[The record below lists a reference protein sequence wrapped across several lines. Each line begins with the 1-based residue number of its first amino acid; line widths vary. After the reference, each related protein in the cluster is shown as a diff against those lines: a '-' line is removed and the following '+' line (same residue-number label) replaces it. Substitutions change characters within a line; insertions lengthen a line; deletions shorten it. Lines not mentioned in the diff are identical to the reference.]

1 MKILCLADLH
11 LTEKKPQCRHD
22 EENWMETINRK
33 LKWIGMLAMKK
44 RVFAITIAGDIFDST
59 NRCSHEF
66 MSAVLREF
74 RWLNDCIEGTHRRLL
89 TIPGNHDL
97 VNNDRSRILQ
107 SPYGVLQ
114 SADMTYPPQ
123 VYPYMDEMAYGDTK
137 YEGIKPIVIGH
148 YGLWHKE
155 KPFKDAPDEGNVE
168 WFVKNRL
175 PKTCKLFITGHYH
188 IPFVAKVND
197 TTVVNCGCPFRMR
210 ADLIDYKPTVT
221 IADVDSDFN
230 VTTETFEIPLQ
241 YGIRRDYIDDKKD
254 RETALDEMVGNI
266 EGDFEAG
273 FNFKDNFYNLS
284 KECENSTEINKEFE
298 RCANGYYN

>member
-11 LTEKKPQCRHD
+11 LTEKKPQCRSD
-22 EENWMETINRK
+22 EENWISTIDRK
-33 LKWIGMLAMKK
+33 LAWITELALQHK
-44 RVFAITIAGDIFDST
+44 VDTIAIAGDVFDSV
-59 NRCSHEF
+59 NRCSYEF
-66 MSAVLREF
+66 MSF
-74 RWLNDCIEGTHRRLL
+74 CIEWFRRWKIGLKFIVV

-97 VNNDRSRILQ
+97 VNADHSRLAQ
-107 SPYGVLQ
+107 TPYGVLM
-114 SADMTYPPQ
+114 SAGLIISPEFYDIGGMCYGAKD
-123 VYPYMDEMAYGDTK
+123 YYGDD
-137 YEGIKPIVIGH
+137 PIIVGH

-168 WFVKNRL
+168 WFVKNCL

-188 IPFVAKVND
+188 VPFVTKVNN

-210 ADLIDYKPTVT
+210 ADLINYKPTVT
-221 IADVDSDFN
+221 IADVDADFN
-230 VTTETFEIPLQ
+230 VTTETFEIPLE
-241 YGIRRDYIDDKKD
+241 YEIRRDYIDDKKD

-273 FNFKDNFYNLS
+273 FNFRDNFFNMS

>member
-11 LTEKKPQCRHD
+11 LTEKKPQCRPD
-22 EENWMETINRK
+22 EENWMMTLERKFKWLEDLVISKHVYTI
-33 LKWIGMLAMKK
+33 I
-44 RVFAITIAGDIFDST
+44 IAGDVFDSV
-59 NRCSHEF
+59 NKCSHEF
-66 MSAVLREF
+66 ISF
-74 RWLNDCIEGTHRRLL
+74 FIRRLKSL
-89 TIPGNHDL
+89 SDCTQSECIYAIPGNHDL
-97 VNNDRSRILQ
+97 LNADPARIMQ
-107 SPYGVLQ
+107 SPYGVLLACDIIQ
-114 SADMTYPPQ
+114 YPETYSMYGIMP
-123 VYPYMDEMAYGDTK
+123 YGDTK
-137 YEGIKPIVIGH
+137 YEGAKPIVIGH

-168 WFVKNRL
+168 WFVKNCL

-188 IPFVAKVND
+188 VPFVAKVND

-221 IADVDSDFN
+221 IADVDADFN
-230 VTTETFEIPLQ
+230 VTTETFEIPLE
-241 YGIRRDYIDDKKD
+241 YEIRRDYIDDKKD
-254 RETALDEMVGNI
+254 RETSLDEMVGNI

-273 FNFKDNFYNLS
+273 FNFRDNFFNMS

>member
-11 LTEKKPQCRHD
+11 LTEKKPQCRPD
-22 EENWMETINRK
+22 EENWMATLERKFVWLENLIKFRGVNR
-33 LKWIGMLAMKK
+33 
-44 RVFAITIAGDIFDST
+44 VVIAGDIFDSV

-66 MSAVLREF
+66 MAFCIKRLTCLRDITGA
-74 RWLNDCIEGTHRRLL
+74 DCIYAL
-89 TIPGNHDL
+89 PGNHDL
-97 VNNDRSRILQ
+97 INADYSRIYQ
-107 SPYGVLQ
+107 SPYGVL
-114 SADMTYPPQ
+114 AACGVLKYPER
-123 VYPYMDEMAYGDTK
+123 YSMFDTMFYGDTN
-137 YEGIKPIVIGH
+137 YCGSKPIVIGH

-168 WFVKNRL
+168 WFVKNCL

-188 IPFVAKVND
+188 LPFVVKVND
-197 TTVVNCGCPFRMR
+197 TTVVNCGCPFRTR
-210 ADLIDYKPTVT
+210 ADLINYKPTIT
-221 IADVDSDFN
+221 IADVDFDFN
-230 VTTETFEIPLQ
+230 VTTETFEIPLE
-241 YGIRRDYIDDKKD
+241 YEIRRDYIDDKKD

-273 FNFKDNFYNLS
+273 FNFRDNFFNMS

>member
-11 LTEKKPQCRHD
+11 LTEKKPQCRPD
-22 EENWMETINRK
+22 EENWMETVERK
-33 LKWIGMLAMKK
+33 LDWITDLIHEQK
-44 RVFAITIAGDIFDST
+44 VDTVVIAGDIFDST
-59 NRCSHEF
+59 NKMGYEF
-66 MSAVLREF
+66 MNTCLLWF
-74 RWLNDCIEGTHRRLL
+74 NTLNSPTWRLNVV

-97 VNNDRSRILQ
+97 VNADHSRIVQ
-107 SPYGVLQ
+107 SPYGVLV
-114 SADMTYPPQ
+114 STNFTRLPETIGFGTI
-123 VYPYMDEMAYGDTK
+123 PYGEDEYVGYAN
-137 YEGIKPIVIGH
+137 IVVGH

-168 WFVKNRL
+168 WFVKNCL

-188 IPFVAKVND
+188 VPFVAKVNG

-210 ADLIDYKPTVT
+210 ADLINYKPTVT

-230 VTTETFEIPLQ
+230 VTTETFEIPLE
-241 YGIRRDYIDDKKD
+241 YEIRRDYIDDKKD

-273 FNFKDNFYNLS
+273 FNFRDNFFSMS

>member
-175 PKTCKLFITGHYH
+175 PKTSLSTFTMQSLRLFLLIKKL
-188 IPFVAKVND
+188 PRKSA
-197 TTVVNCGCPFRMR
+197 
-210 ADLIDYKPTVT
+210 
-221 IADVDSDFN
+221 
-230 VTTETFEIPLQ
+230 
-241 YGIRRDYIDDKKD
+241 
-254 RETALDEMVGNI
+254 
-266 EGDFEAG
+266 
-273 FNFKDNFYNLS
+273 
-284 KECENSTEINKEFE
+284 
-298 RCANGYYN
+298 

>member
-11 LTEKKPQCRHD
+11 LTEKKPQCRPD
-22 EENWMETINRK
+22 EENWIMTLERKFRWLEDVAIHQQVDTI
-33 LKWIGMLAMKK
+33 
-44 RVFAITIAGDIFDST
+44 VIAGDVFDSV

-66 MSAVLREF
+66 MSF
-74 RWLNDCIEGTHRRLL
+74 CIRRLTCL
-89 TIPGNHDL
+89 RDRIGAECIYSLPGNHDL
-97 VNNDRSRILQ
+97 INADYSRVNQ
-107 SPYGVLQ
+107 SPYGVLVACGILQ
-114 SADMTYPPQ
+114 YPDLARSKIGI
-123 VYPYMDEMAYGDTK
+123 MFYGDTK

-168 WFVKNRL
+168 WFVNNCL

-188 IPFVAKVND
+188 LPFVAKIND

-230 VTTETFEIPLQ
+230 ITTETFEIPLE
-241 YGIRRDYIDDKKD
+241 YEIRRDYIDDKKD

-273 FNFKDNFYNLS
+273 FNFRDNFFNMS

>member
-11 LTEKKPQCRHD
+11 LTEKKPQCRPD
-22 EENWMETINRK
+22 EENWMHTIDRK
-33 LKWIGMLAMKK
+33 LGWITELALQYK
-44 RVFAITIAGDIFDST
+44 VDTVAIAGDLFDSV
-59 NRCSHEF
+59 NRCSYEF
-66 MSAVLREF
+66 MSS
-74 RWLNDCIEGTHRRLL
+74 CIEWFRIWNTPYKFIIT

-97 VNNDRSRILQ
+97 VNADRSRLAQ
-107 SPYGVLQ
+107 SPYGVL
-114 SADMTYPPQ
+114 
-123 VYPYMDEMAYGDTK
+123 MAAGLVTAPEFYDIGGMYYGAKDYQGT
-137 YEGIKPIVIGH
+137 EPIVIGH
-148 YGLWHKE
+148 YGLWYKE
-155 KPFKDAPDEGNVE
+155 KPYKDAPDEGNVE

-230 VTTETFEIPLQ
+230 VTTETFEIPLE
-241 YGIRRDYIDDKKD
+241 YEIRRDYIDDKKD

-273 FNFKDNFYNLS
+273 FNFRDNFFNMS

>member
-11 LTEKKPQCRHD
+11 LTEKKPQCRPD
-22 EENWMETINRK
+22 EENWMNTIDRK
-33 LKWIGMLAMKK
+33 LEWITELALQHK
-44 RVFAITIAGDIFDST
+44 VDTIAIAGDVFDSV
-59 NRCSHEF
+59 NRCSYEF
-66 MSAVLREF
+66 MSS
-74 RWLNDCIEGTHRRLL
+74 CIEWFRVWKTAYKFIVV

-97 VNNDRSRILQ
+97 VNADHSRLAQ
-107 SPYGVLQ
+107 SPYGVLM
-114 SADMTYPPQ
+114 AAGLVTAPEFYDMGGMY
-123 VYPYMDEMAYGDTK
+123 YGAQD
-137 YEGIKPIVIGH
+137 YHGSEPVVIGH

-168 WFVKNRL
+168 WFVNNCL

-241 YGIRRDYIDDKKD
+241 YEIRRDYIDDKKD

-273 FNFKDNFYNLS
+273 FNFRDNFFNMS

>member
-11 LTEKKPQCRHD
+11 LTEKKPQCRPD
-22 EENWMETINRK
+22 EENWMATLERKFRWFEDVALHQQVDTI
-33 LKWIGMLAMKK
+33 
-44 RVFAITIAGDIFDST
+44 VIAGDIFDSV

-66 MSAVLREF
+66 MSFCITQLTALRD
-74 RWLNDCIEGTHRRLL
+74 RIGAACIFAL
-89 TIPGNHDL
+89 PGNHDL
-97 VNNDRSRILQ
+97 VNADHTRIIQ
-107 SPYGVLQ
+107 SPYGVLKSCRLLQ
-114 SADMTYPPQ
+114 YPNIA
-123 VYPYMDEMAYGDTK
+123 PYSEIGVMWYGDTK
-137 YEGIKPIVIGH
+137 YEGISPIVIGH

-168 WFVKNRL
+168 WFVKNCL

-188 IPFVAKVND
+188 LPFVAKVNG

-210 ADLIDYKPTVT
+210 ADLINYKPTVT
-221 IADVDSDFN
+221 IADVDDDFN
-230 VTTETFEIPLQ
+230 VTTETFEIPLE
-241 YGIRRDYIDDKKD
+241 YEIRRDYIDDKKD

-273 FNFKDNFYNLS
+273 FNFRDNFFNMS